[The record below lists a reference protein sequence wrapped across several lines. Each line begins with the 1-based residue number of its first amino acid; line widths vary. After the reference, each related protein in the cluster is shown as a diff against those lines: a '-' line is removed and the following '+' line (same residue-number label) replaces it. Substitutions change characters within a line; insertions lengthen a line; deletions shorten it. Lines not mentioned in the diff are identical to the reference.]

1 MDAERA
7 LGGTDPRQAEV
18 IRSRLYNF
26 EMSLRA
32 LRSGD
37 AEYH

>member
-7 LGGTDPRQAEV
+7 PGGSDPRQAEV
-18 IRSRLYNF
+18 VRGRLDSF

-32 LRSGD
+32 LRAGH
-37 AEYH
+37 AEYR